1 LVSGKDFENDRAVPR
16 TGNDEK
22 IIIPSI
28 TKINKRIGIRI
39 E

>member
-16 TGNDEK
+16 TGKDEK
-22 IIIPSI
+22 IIIASM
-28 TKINKRIGIRI
+28 TKTNKRIGIRI